1 MCVSE
6 WTSEQRNDGN
16 GLLRGGRAAPLL
28 PRPRTRGAAKP
39 AATPPPFL
47 PSSCV
52 LYPALPSFTLRSPL
66 PLHVPS
72 RPHGTASLR
81 VGLGGC
87 LFQQLPAWGRGAAWR
102 RASCAFCDSG
112 SHVARAGVGSTQFPF
127 SPSSD
132 DTRLGP
138 CLIVSS
144 VSSFCSPP
152 PAAESQVPHQPEA
165 RLRFS
170 RLVRRLDPAPGC
182 HSDSGSLCLCHRGH
196 QSREVNSGWVLGA
209 LGSQGGWRGVQ
220 MDMASERAGVCLH
233 KCPI

>member
-1 MCVSE
+1 MVSYE
-6 WTSEQRNDGN
+6 GAGQR
-16 GLLRGGRAAPLL
+16 LCSPALAHVARQSL
-28 PRPRTRGAAKP
+28 PRRHLLSCHLPVSYTQLCP
-39 AATPPPFL
+39 ASPSVPPCRSMYHPGHMAQP
-47 PSSCV
+47 PS
-52 LYPALPSFTLRSPL
+52 
-66 PLHVPS
+66 
-72 RPHGTASLR
+72 GW
-81 VGLGGC
+81 GGGC

-112 SHVARAGVGSTQFPF
+112 SHVARAGVGSTQFPS

-220 MDMASERAGVCLH
+220 MDTASERAGVCLH